1 MLDIGKGKKLV
12 TLLRDGDNI
21 VTSQAD
27 KANLVDQFY
36 SNLIGQS
43 VFRESTIDLEA
54 LGLPAHNLSTLD
66 APFTKQEVWEAVS
79 NLPSDKAPGPDGFT
93 ERFNKVLNAI
103 SAVWSRNFIN
113 LDKVNSA
120 YIAMVPKIDGTDQVK
135 DFRPISLVHSF
146 AKLVTKILANRL
158 ASKLNELVSPNQSAF
173 IKGRFI
179 KDNFMQ
185 VQQTSRFLHQ
195 QNRACLLFKLDITKA
210 FDSVSWPSLI
220 EVLQA
225 LGFGQVWRDIIC
237 GFLVPLLLKCCSM
250 AVLEIKSTIEGGL
263 GKDVIFFLEH
273 AGELRIIIL
282 SREGLKKTKNNS
294 YTKKR
299 IKGGKIRK

>member
-237 GFLVPLLLKCCSM
+237 GFLVPLLLKCC
-250 AVLEIKSTIEGGL
+250 
-263 GKDVIFFLEH
+263 
-273 AGELRIIIL
+273 
-282 SREGLKKTKNNS
+282 
-294 YTKKR
+294 
-299 IKGGKIRK
+299 